1 MKIRGKLIVVLSI
14 ICILSVIFTG
24 TVVWNTLKISRNIDT
39 ISTNLAGLERQ
50 NRLHVYI
57 NKEIME
63 VVEYLQL
70 GNKIDRAHLEGF
82 AHVSGAALN
91 EWLKAEEIEKKGSLT
106 HIRTVQKVKKIY
118 GKLNAMIKRGVTLK
132 DNGKKNEALGLVT
145 KKIEPLANI
154 SLLPHIDKTIKEKTI
169 NIDKAFYRLHMSIG
183 SMPWIGQRTKTSVR
197 SAERAIDGLVI
208 LEQLHSQMARQ
219 FREGLILITSD
230 NPENKRQ
237 FIKYGVLTRHKIEDL
252 FDIIERQIA
261 SGIKN
266 KELDKKKLQTLQRHY
281 NKVYLLFDKS
291 VRLKE
296 SGRAGAAHRVV
307 SGEIMPIIEGELFPE
322 LEAFFSESQRE
333 TAEANNLMQKRLRS
347 SGITGAAI
355 LALTSL
361 LTIIISISMLRGVL
375 SSLKKLKEG
384 TDAISRGELEH
395 RISIGSKD
403 ELGLLADSF
412 NRMTQTLQRST
423 VSHNYV
429 DNILHSISDVLIVT
443 SDTGKIKT
451 VNPAACVL
459 LGYVEKELQGMPI
472 EEILRDKQATEWITW
487 TTTNM
492 EGSLIRKDNHE
503 VPVLYSASVMCKTGG
518 AYNGTVF
525 VAQDITSKRASD
537 IELKDRETRLR
548 AVLDNAID
556 GIIIINEWGL
566 INSFNPAAE
575 KIFGYPATETL
586 GEEVTMLMPPSYRE
600 KHTTALRRHIKTGKS
615 TILGKSVEVEGLT
628 KGGRIFPMEVNI
640 TELSIGDQ
648 KFFTGIMRDISQR
661 KKAEEELI
669 KAKLEAESANH
680 AKSAFLASMSHEIR
694 TPMNAIIGMSD
705 LLYETELNEEQR
717 EYVQTF
723 RRAGSTLLSLI
734 NDILD
739 LSKIEADHIELDSTD
754 FDLREIIEKTC
765 EVVSTTAHEKGLEI
779 AYRISHE
786 VPLKLIGDPT
796 RLGQIL
802 INLFS
807 NAIKFTGE
815 GEVVAEVVAG
825 SDTPAQA
832 GMTSI
837 QFNVR
842 DSGIGIAPDKVDK
855 IFEKFTQADSSTTRR
870 YGGTGLGLTICKKL
884 AELMGGSIW
893 VESIEGQGST
903 FSFTVRMGVSR
914 SASKDDSAQTTDLK
928 GLNAIIVDDNETN
941 RLILR
946 ETLTGWGMTT
956 AEAESG
962 KEALS
967 MLDNASYDFM
977 LLDYNMPEMD
987 GFEVA
992 EEIKR
997 RQETSPEKASD
1008 MKIVMLTSDTVS
1020 GDKTR
1025 ALELGMT
1032 DYLTKPVKRALLLR
1046 ALCSGLARPG
1056 EAASKPAA
1064 KVTVTERPL
1073 QEDDRPLN
1081 ILLAEDTGDNI
1092 LLIRSYLKKTPYNLS
1107 VAEDG
1112 SIAVD
1117 KFKEGGYHLVLMDM
1131 QMPVMDGYTATWEIR
1146 RWEKKHDLKPTPI
1159 IALTAHALKGDKEK
1173 SIEAGC
1179 DDHMNKPI
1187 KKKTLLAGIQKHT
1200 SGIVIKT
1207 KKEDDPN
1214 NDDQREY

>member
-1 MKIRGKLIVVLSI
+1 MKIRGKLIFVLSI
-14 ICILSVIFTG
+14 ICLLSVILTV
-24 TVVWNTLKISRNIDT
+24 TVVWNTLKISRHIDT
-39 ISTNLAGLERQ
+39 ISTSLVDLERQ
-50 NRLHVYI
+50 SRLHVYI
-57 NKEIME
+57 NKQIME

-70 GNKIDRAHLEGF
+70 GNDIDKTHLEGF
-82 AHVSGAALN
+82 SHVSKTALN
-91 EWLKAEEIEKKGSLT
+91 DWLKAETKEGLEREGSLT
-106 HIRTVQKVKKIY
+106 HIKTVQKVKKIY
-118 GKLNAMIKRGVTLK
+118 DKLNTMIKHGVELK
-132 DNGKKNEALGLVT
+132 DSDKQAEALQIIT

-154 SLLPHIDKTIKEKTI
+154 VLLPQ
-169 NIDKAFYRLHMSIG
+169 IDKAVKNKTTNVEEAFYKLHMSVG
-183 SMPWIGQRTKTSVR
+183 SMPWLGQRAKTSVR
-197 SAERAIDGLVI
+197 SAETAIDGLVT

-230 NPENKRQ
+230 NPENKKQ
-237 FIKYGVLTRHKIEDL
+237 FIKYGVLTKQKIRNL
-252 FDIIERQIA
+252 FSIVEKQIA
-261 SGIKN
+261 LGIKN
-266 KELDKKKLQTLQRHY
+266 EELDKKELQALQWLY
-281 NKVYLLFDKS
+281 NKVNLLFDRA

-296 SGRAGAAHRVV
+296 SGQADAAHQIV
-307 SGEIMPIIEGELFPE
+307 SNEIMPIIEGELFPKI
-322 LEAFFSESQRE
+322 EAFFSDSQRE
-333 TAEANNLMQKRLRS
+333 TTEANNLMQKRLHS
-347 SGITGAAI
+347 AGITGAAI
-355 LALTSL
+355 LAFISL
-361 LTIIISISMLRGVL
+361 LTILISISMLRGVL
-375 SSLKKLKEG
+375 SSLQKLKEG
-384 TDAISRGELEH
+384 TDAISSGNLEY
-395 RISIGSKD
+395 RISIKSKD
-403 ELGLLADSF
+403 ELGLMADSF
-412 NRMTQTLQRST
+412 NRMTQTLQKST

-443 SDTGKIKT
+443 SDLGKIKT
-451 VNPAACVL
+451 VNPAACAL

-472 EEILRDKQATEWITW
+472 EEILHGKQNTEWITW

-492 EGSLIRKDNHE
+492 EGSLIRKDNRE
-503 VPVLYSASVMCKTGG
+503 IPVLYSASVMCKSDGT
-518 AYNGTVF
+518 YNGTVF
-525 VAQDITSKRASD
+525 VAQDITSKKASD

-556 GIIIINEWGL
+556 GIVVINEWGL

-575 KIFGYPATETL
+575 KIFGYPATEVL
-586 GEEVTMLMPPSYRE
+586 GEEITMLMPSGYKE
-600 KHTTALRRHIKTGKS
+600 KHTTALRRHIRTGKS

-628 KGGRIFPMEVNI
+628 KDGRVFPLELNI

-648 KFFTGIMRDISQR
+648 KFFTGILRDISQR
-661 KKAEEELI
+661 KKVEEELI
-669 KAKLEAESANH
+669 KAKLEAEGANH

-723 RRAGSTLLSLI
+723 RRAGSALLSLI

-739 LSKIEADHIELDSTD
+739 LSKIEADHIELDNTD
-754 FDLREIIEKTC
+754 FDLREVIEKTC
-765 EVVSTTAHEKGLEI
+765 EVVATTAHEKGLEI
-779 AYRISHE
+779 AYRISHK

-815 GEVVAEVVAG
+815 GEVVAEIFPG
-825 SDTPAQA
+825 SEAPVQE

-837 QFNVR
+837 QFNIR
-842 DSGIGIAPDKVDK
+842 DSGIGIATDSIDK

-884 AELMGGSIW
+884 AELMGGTIW

-903 FSFTVRMGVSR
+903 FSFTVMMGISELT
-914 SASKDDSAQTTDLK
+914 SKDDSIQAADLQ
-928 GLNAIIVDDNETN
+928 GLSAIIVDDNATN
-941 RLILR
+941 RLILK
-946 ETLTGWGMTT
+946 ETLTGWGMTS
-956 AEAESG
+956 AEAVSG

-967 MLDNASYDFM
+967 MLHNASYDFM

-997 RQETSPEKASD
+997 LKEDSPEKASN
-1008 MKIVMLTSDTVS
+1008 MKIIMLTSDTVS

-1025 ALELGMT
+1025 ALELGMSN
-1032 DYLTKPVKRALLLR
+1032 YLTKPVKRALLLK
-1046 ALCSGLARPG
+1046 ALCTGPVKHD
-1056 EAASKPAA
+1056 EDTSKPAA
-1064 KVTVTERPL
+1064 KVTITEKTL
-1073 QEDDRPLN
+1073 QYDDRPLN

-1112 SIAVD
+1112 LIAVE

-1146 RWEKKHDLKPTPI
+1146 RWEKKHELKPTPI

-1179 DDHMNKPI
+1179 NDHMNKPI

-1200 SGIVIKT
+1200 SGIVIKP
-1207 KKEDDPN
+1207 KKGA
-1214 NDDQREY
+1214 